1 MKKATSLLLSLVM
14 LLGIGA
20 MISVSAADNGIKVG
34 FGQYDFTPADSVNMT
49 GIDPRDS
56 VGTLTPEDRLMA
68 TVVAISDADGN
79 IALICTVDMLKAY
92 GATTTR
98 QVISKATGVP
108 VSNIHISA
116 THTHSAPSPT
126 ESGFA
131 DSFND
136 GFADAAK
143 QAIADMSPISA
154 TKIGSVEVPYLNQVR
169 HCWRQNG
176 HVNGNNFVSSGAG
189 SWGYNVYDPDREA
202 QIIRFVRDDKKDVVM
217 LNFQAHATTAS
228 CLTDYG
234 RARKQYLSGDW
245 IGFCRRHV
253 EAQDPDTRVALYV
266 GASGDVNAYHQS
278 ATIRELEQE
287 NCPNDTTVYGARL
300 GDYILAGMKN
310 LKTVN
315 VSGPVKS
322 INLFHKTPDVSMTA
336 ITSAELTAASIGN
349 VIAFASHSYEMF
361 TAHGKYVKANSPFE
375 MTFVL
380 SNSNGDNKYVSWFYS
395 YDYPELI
402 KDNPAVYEIA
412 SSKYVKGAGED
423 FAQSM
428 VAMLNALYK

>member
-1 MKKATSLLLSLVM
+1 MKKAISLLLSLAM

-49 GIDPRDS
+49 GIDPRNS
-56 VGTLTPEDRLMA
+56 EGTLTPEDRLMA

-116 THTHSAPSPT
+116 THTHSAPQPS
-126 ESGFA
+126 ESGFE

-143 QAIADMSPISA
+143 QAIADMSPVT
-154 TKIGSVEVPYLNQVR
+154 TKIGSVDVPLLNHVR
-169 HCWRQNG
+169 HYWRQAG
-176 HVNGNNFVSSGAG
+176 IVNGNNFTTDGAG
-189 SWGYNVYDPDREA
+189 KCLGSIVKSDSEL
-202 QIIRFVRDDKKDVVM
+202 QIIRFVREDKKDVVM
-217 LNFQAHATTAS
+217 LNWQIHPTSAS

-234 RARKQYLSGDW
+234 RAHKQYLSADF
-245 IGFCRRHV
+245 IGYTRRYI
-253 EAQDPDTRVALYV
+253 EAQDNDTLVAYYS
-266 GASGDVNAYHQS
+266 GASGNLTPHQLY
-278 ATIRELEQE
+278 ATMRDPE
-287 NCPNDTTVYGARL
+287 NVPEDTTVFGQRL
-300 GDYILAGMKN
+300 AEYALTAMKT

-322 INLFHKTPDVSMTA
+322 IELLHKAPDKSMTA
-336 ITSAELTAASIGN
+336 ISGAELGAICIGDAL
-349 VIAFASHSYEMF
+349 AFAGHSYEMF
-361 TAHGKYVKANSPFE
+361 SEHGQYVKENSPFE

-380 SNSNGDNKYVSWFYS
+380 TNCNGDRKYIPTIYAF
-395 YDYPELI
+395 DYPELF
-402 KDNPAVYEIA
+402 KNNPIAYEV
-412 SSKYVKGAGED
+412 SSCLYAQGTGED
-423 FAQSM
+423 LANSM
-428 VAMLNALYK
+428 VAMLNVLYK